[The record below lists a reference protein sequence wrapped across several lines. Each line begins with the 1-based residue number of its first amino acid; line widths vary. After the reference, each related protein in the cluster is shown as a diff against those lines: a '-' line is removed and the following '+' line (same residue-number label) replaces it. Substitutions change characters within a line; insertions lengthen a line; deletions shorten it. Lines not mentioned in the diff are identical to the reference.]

1 MKNVCWKLSCSC
13 LCLQLHRGILPICSN
28 SHLSPTLKI
37 WAKWKWNNFNLSQL
51 FKESIFKG
59 KCFVRVQANYC
70 TQNLRMYSG
79 FEHDKTDWNWS
90 ILPQIVLTLALTNHL
105 SMFINVFK
113 CIYMFNINN
122 LSKCQ
127 LAFTISHPN
136 EHTITVIYVSCYQP
150 AIGLIIK
157 YLMENVHIIFGYFQK
172 QLTS

>member
-1 MKNVCWKLSCSC
+1 MEVEQFQPVSYTVTNYLMKISLKENI
-13 LCLQLHRGILPICSN
+13 LCAVWVL
-28 SHLSPTLKI
+28 
-37 WAKWKWNNFNLSQL
+37 AD
-51 FKESIFKG
+51 
-59 KCFVRVQANYC
+59 YC

-90 ILPQIVLTLALTNHL
+90 ILPKIVLTLALTNHL

-113 CIYMFNINN
+113 CIYMFNN

-157 YLMENVHIIFGYFQK
+157 YLIENVHIIFGYFQK